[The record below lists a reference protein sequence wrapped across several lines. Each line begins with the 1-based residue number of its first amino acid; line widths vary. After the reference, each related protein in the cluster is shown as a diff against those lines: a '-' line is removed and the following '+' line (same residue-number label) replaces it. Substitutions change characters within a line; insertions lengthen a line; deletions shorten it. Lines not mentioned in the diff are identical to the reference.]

1 MVNSSKKLQ
10 EDILNVLRNS
20 DDLLKEFRRKIE
32 NKYVIIFIG
41 NTRNGK
47 STLVNYIM
55 GVPLVSFQEGDV
67 FRIKQKGGANLGPT
81 IGHGSL
87 SHTTIPTVLPIQDK
101 PDTVIVDAPGFDD
114 NRGVLQEIINALY
127 INQIKYS
134 KGVRFVLISDINNIV
149 NDNINNFLSFIDTVR
164 TIMPDFIKL
173 RRAVSIIFT
182 KDSRDHSIEE
192 IVKLLAVKI
201 LNVSNLYCEKELVH
215 HFVEQRD
222 LIGLFRMPMKAGDL
236 TEEININVEGAI
248 FKSLPINL
256 NQTDIKFGLSKSA
269 HVALLETYLEFFDV
283 VISLKERFKMFR
295 MQAMNKFCGLKK
307 EKLLNL
313 SNEQL
318 CGEGSVEEIIEQ
330 FFKEVEDDEEQI
342 YIASDIPDSLRKIFI
357 VDLNKVMS
365 CLRTIGAEVPNES
378 DLMNLSMI
386 EKIQDELEYLACIEI
401 VVEKDDKSKNIVKC
415 YSDNS
420 QAFQDDL
427 KELCRNIKKEML
439 IRDELNFEIRNLP
452 MMNDCLWEISESYL
466 FASIKSEL
474 INMKEGLERSIRLC
488 SGIFGGISE
497 RSHLS
502 QMLHKEVREASSVL
516 DNIKVK
522 LNDVNRHL
530 YQRDKE
536 VFLENVPGPVKGA
549 LSALATCTG
558 IGFLCIEGYARL
570 KIATAT
576 SSLLLFALFLYKSTY
591 AQTLFMRLQRR
602 YQQKRGLFKSRLK
615 LDGYWKE
622 LGRRR
627 FNIR

>member
-1 MVNSSKKLQ
+1 MVNPSKKLQ

-55 GVPLVSFQEGDV
+55 GASLVSFQEGDV
-67 FRIKQKGGANLGPT
+67 FRIKQKSDVNLGPT

-87 SHTTIPTVLPIQDK
+87 SHTTVPTVLPLQDK

-182 KDSRDHSIEE
+182 KDSGDHSLDE
-192 IVKLLAVKI
+192 IVEILAVKI
-201 LNVSNLYCEKELVH
+201 LNVSSLYCEKELIH
-215 HFVEQRD
+215 HFVEQKD
-222 LIGLFRMPMKAGDL
+222 LIGLFRMPTKTGDL

-256 NQTDIKFGLSKSA
+256 SETDIRFGLSKNA
-269 HVALLETYLEFFDV
+269 RVALLETYLEFFDV
-283 VISLKERFKMFR
+283 VISLKEKFKMFR
-295 MQAMNKFCGLKK
+295 IQAMNKFCGLKR
-307 EKLLNL
+307 EKLLGL

-318 CGEGSVEEIIEQ
+318 CGEGSAEEIIQQ
-330 FFKEVEDDEEQI
+330 FYKEVEDDEEQI
-342 YIASDIPDSLRKIFI
+342 YVVSDIPDSLKKIFI
-357 VDLNKVMS
+357 DDVNEVMS
-365 CLRTIGAEVPNES
+365 CLSTIGVDVPNES
-378 DLMNLSMI
+378 DLMNLNTI
-386 EKIQDELEYLACIEI
+386 EEIQNELEYLACIEI
-401 VVEKDDKSKNIVKC
+401 VVEKDDKSKNIIKC

-427 KELCRNIKKEML
+427 KGLWRSIKKEMQT
-439 IRDELNFEIRNLP
+439 RDDLAFEIRSLP
-452 MMNDCLWEISESYL
+452 LINNCLLELSESYL
-466 FASIKSEL
+466 FASMRDEL
-474 INMKEGLERSIRLC
+474 ISMKDSLERSVQLC
-488 SGIFGGISE
+488 NSIFSGISE
-497 RSHLS
+497 RPHTS
-502 QMLHKEVREASSVL
+502 QMLQQEVRETFSIPG
-516 DNIKVK
+516 NINTK
-522 LNDVNRHL
+522 LSDINRHI

-536 VFLENVPGPVKGA
+536 IFLENVSRSVKGI
-549 LSALATCTG
+549 LSTLAVCTG
-558 IGFLCIEGYARL
+558 IGFLCIDGYSRL

-576 SSLLLFALFLYKSTY
+576 GSFLLFALFLCKSTN
-591 AQTLFMRLQRR
+591 AQTLFMRFQRR
-602 YQQKRGLFKSRLK
+602 YQQKRGLFRSRLK
-615 LDGYWKE
+615 LDSYWRD

-627 FNIR
+627 FNIH